1 MRPSQQDNEATSR
14 YRRRTGGSRN
24 TLRIV
29 LALVV
34 GIGVVITTLVLA
46 NTYDFNSAAE
56 PPQDKSG
63 PTGKNV
69 GDNAGAGASS
79 PRDADAPTSGSGGS
93 NEPTD
98 GDSSAA
104 STGQP
109 GDATDSAG
117 SAGGS
122 DIVAS
127 TGTGGSGGGAVS
139 AGSAGSGGLTGG
151 GDAGPTGSA
160 APGDDPVVVI
170 AVNATCTIQGRVTD
184 DWGSPMIGVVVRA
197 VTADGNVV
205 ETVTDERGRY
215 ALSGAMPEPDPNANP
230 GTEPDLVDV
239 SVILSHGTGTGS
251 SFAVLN
257 GDAIVALTTSVSRPA
272 ASGPNGCDQN
282 FDAWNVQDGMV
293 ATPVDTDLWPDAAAI
308 YQHILN
314 AEKLAISLGADID
327 NATTLQVQVWCDD
340 PNLGCD
346 GSISGA
352 FFVAEN
358 ELAVG
363 SPPIIVMMPA
373 RSSANSPGIPDNRE
387 YHEYGHYF
395 LWLQTGEI
403 FELPASDTNHGGYYR
418 NTSTRDSFVEG
429 FAEFYSMMV
438 SRRIEGDD
446 RAEIYTIGGDYD
458 LEADRLPWE
467 AEGWWEEFTIA
478 GLLLDLVDT
487 DADYTARASG
497 PPGVNILEVSVNAER
512 SGTIVF
518 GKVVNTSP
526 LVVRN
531 VDVTVRYMNDSG
543 EVVGT
548 QVTRVIPEII
558 APAREGVF
566 YAAPPAGLAVAAA
579 TATLGGIARADD
591 DDVALELQQLISTIT
606 GYERAGAGGNTG
618 VSNVAELYD
627 ALVGGNDSL
636 TSTGAG
642 VSSSQIDEIFINHGF
657 FADLDGDK
665 KYDPEVDG
673 EIGQSSHPVAQTGG
687 TSYPAIIPRRDPDA
701 FDGAFVTIDTG
712 DGSVEAVI
720 QISMPADG
728 GSGSYAYVTTLS
740 GTDRVE
746 LAVPGAD
753 QDAEITIITIG
764 KDFKPV
770 IAFRIDADE
779 FHEMV
784 ENGTISEL
792 QITPIELEP
801 GANIA
806 SLGETGAAIQ
816 LDYIVGG
823 IIAALLVIASLVA
836 INRKWGKA

>member
-1 MRPSQQDNEATSR
+1 MRPDQQDNEATTR

-46 NTYDFNSAAE
+46 NTYDFNSAVE
-56 PPQDKSG
+56 PPQDESG

-69 GDNAGAGASS
+69 GDNTGAGASS
-79 PRDADAPTSGSGGS
+79 PGDADVLTPGSGGS
-93 NEPTD
+93 NEPTI
-98 GDSSAA
+98 GGSSTA

-109 GDATDSAG
+109 GDATGSVG
-117 SAGGS
+117 SAGG
-122 DIVAS
+122 
-127 TGTGGSGGGAVS
+127 GGV
-139 AGSAGSGGLTGG
+139 TGG

-160 APGDDPVVVI
+160 APGDDPDVI

-205 ETVTDERGRY
+205 ETVTDGRGRY
-215 ALSGAMPEPDPNANP
+215 ALPGAMPEPDPNSDP
-230 GTEPDLVDV
+230 GAEPDPVDV
-239 SVILSHGTGTGS
+239 SVILSHGTDTGS
-251 SFAVLN
+251 SFAVMN
-257 GDAIVALTTSVSRPA
+257 GDAIVALTASVSRPV

-293 ATPVDTDLWPDAAAI
+293 ATPVDTVLWPDATAI

-327 NATTLQVQVWCDD
+327 NATRLQVQVWCDG
-340 PNLGCD
+340 PTLGCD

-363 SPPIIVMMPA
+363 SPPIIAMMPA

-438 SRRIEGDD
+438 SGKIDGDS
-446 RAEIYTIGGDYD
+446 RSEIYTIGGDYD

-478 GLLLDLVDT
+478 GLLLDLVDA
-487 DADYTARASG
+487 DADYTARATG
-497 PPGVNILEVSVNAER
+497 PPGVNILEVSVNAEP

-579 TATLGGIARADD
+579 IATVGGIARADD
-591 DDVALELQQLISTIT
+591 DDVALELQQLISIIT
-606 GYERAGAGGNTG
+606 GHERAGASGNTG

-627 ALVGGNDSL
+627 ALVGGNGSL
-636 TSTGAG
+636 TLTGAG
-642 VSSSQIDEIFINHGF
+642 VSSSPIDEIFINHGF

-673 EIGQSSHPVAQTGG
+673 EIGQSSHPVAQIGG

-701 FDGAFVTIDTG
+701 FDGAFVIIDTG

-740 GTDRVE
+740 GKDRVE
-746 LAVPGAD
+746 LAVPGAG
-753 QDAEITIITIG
+753 QDAEITIITID

-806 SLGETGAAIQ
+806 PPGENVSAIQ
-816 LDYIVGG
+816 FNFIVGG

>member
-1 MRPSQQDNEATSR
+1 MRPDQQDNEATTR

-24 TLRIV
+24 TRRIV

-46 NTYDFNSAAE
+46 NTYDFNSAVE
-56 PPQDKSG
+56 PPQDESG

-69 GDNAGAGASS
+69 GDNTGAGASS
-79 PRDADAPTSGSGGS
+79 PGDADVLTPGSGGS
-93 NEPTD
+93 NEPTI
-98 GDSSAA
+98 GGSSTA

-109 GDATDSAG
+109 GDATGSVG
-117 SAGGS
+117 SAGG
-122 DIVAS
+122 
-127 TGTGGSGGGAVS
+127 
-139 AGSAGSGGLTGG
+139 GGLTGG

-160 APGDDPVVVI
+160 APGDDPDVI

-205 ETVTDERGRY
+205 ETVTDGRGRY
-215 ALSGAMPEPDPNANP
+215 ALPGAMPEPDPNSDP
-230 GTEPDLVDV
+230 GAEPDPVDV
-239 SVILSHGTGTGS
+239 SVILSHGTDTGS
-251 SFAVLN
+251 SFAVMN
-257 GDAIVALTTSVSRPA
+257 GDAIVALTASVSRPV

-293 ATPVDTDLWPDAAAI
+293 ATPVDTDLWPDATAI

-327 NATTLQVQVWCDD
+327 NATRLQVQVWCDG
-340 PNLGCD
+340 PTLGCD

-363 SPPIIVMMPA
+363 SPPIIAMMPA

-438 SRRIEGDD
+438 SGKIDGDS
-446 RAEIYTIGGDYD
+446 RSEIYTIGGDYD

-478 GLLLDLVDT
+478 GLLLDLVDA
-487 DADYTARASG
+487 DADYTARATG

-579 TATLGGIARADD
+579 IATVGGIARADD
-591 DDVALELQQLISTIT
+591 DDVALELQQLISIIT
-606 GYERAGAGGNTG
+606 GHERAGASGNTG

-627 ALVGGNDSL
+627 ALVGGNGSL
-636 TSTGAG
+636 TLTGAG
-642 VSSSQIDEIFINHGF
+642 VSSSPIDEIFINHGF

-673 EIGQSSHPVAQTGG
+673 EIGQSSHPVAQIGG

-740 GTDRVE
+740 GKDRVE

-753 QDAEITIITIG
+753 QGAEITIITID

-806 SLGETGAAIQ
+806 PPGENVSAIQ
-816 LDYIVGG
+816 FNFIVGG

>member
-1 MRPSQQDNEATSR
+1 MRPNQQDDEATTR

-46 NTYDFNSAAE
+46 NTYDFNSAVE
-56 PPQDKSG
+56 PPQDESG

-69 GDNAGAGASS
+69 GDNTGAGASS
-79 PRDADAPTSGSGGS
+79 PGDADVLTPGSGGS
-93 NEPTD
+93 NEPTI
-98 GDSSAA
+98 GGSSTA

-109 GDATDSAG
+109 GDATGSVG
-117 SAGGS
+117 SAGG
-122 DIVAS
+122 
-127 TGTGGSGGGAVS
+127 
-139 AGSAGSGGLTGG
+139 GGLTGG

-160 APGDDPVVVI
+160 APGDDPDVI

-205 ETVTDERGRY
+205 ETVTDGRGRY
-215 ALSGAMPEPDPNANP
+215 ALPGAMPEPDPNSDP
-230 GTEPDLVDV
+230 GAEPDPVDV
-239 SVILSHGTGTGS
+239 SVILSHGTDTGS
-251 SFAVLN
+251 SFAVMN
-257 GDAIVALTTSVSRPA
+257 GDAIVALTASVSRPV

-293 ATPVDTDLWPDAAAI
+293 ATPVDTDLWPDATAI

-327 NATTLQVQVWCDD
+327 NATRLQVQVWCDD
-340 PNLGCD
+340 PTLGCD

-363 SPPIIVMMPA
+363 SPPIIAMMPA

-438 SRRIEGDD
+438 SGKIDGDS
-446 RAEIYTIGGDYD
+446 RSEIYTIGGDYD

-478 GLLLDLVDT
+478 GLLLDLVDA
-487 DADYTARASG
+487 DADYTARATG

-579 TATLGGIARADD
+579 IATVGGIARADD
-591 DDVALELQQLISTIT
+591 DDVALELQQLISIIT
-606 GYERAGAGGNTG
+606 GHERAGASGNTG

-627 ALVGGNDSL
+627 ALVGGNGSL
-636 TSTGAG
+636 TLTGAG
-642 VSSSQIDEIFINHGF
+642 VSSSPIDEIFINHGF

-673 EIGQSSHPVAQTGG
+673 EIGQSSHPVAQIGG

-740 GTDRVE
+740 GKDRVE
-746 LAVPGAD
+746 LAVPGAG
-753 QDAEITIITIG
+753 QGAEITIITID

-806 SLGETGAAIQ
+806 PPGENVSAIQ
-816 LDYIVGG
+816 FNFIVGG